1 MLGRLVG
8 DLHGALLL
16 HPQRPHDDVVHHAV
30 HVGPEIALGVN
41 RVTSKGIAWQ
51 HLRLPNESG
60 VLDLGGLCGG

>member
-41 RVTSKGIAWQ
+41 RVTS
-51 HLRLPNESG
+51 
-60 VLDLGGLCGG
+60 